1 MIKIIINIISIFC
14 LTLFVT
20 FTIQASELNQKKV
33 ETIIENFLIKN
44 PQLLKSILDNHV
56 KNTELEKKKNVIQS
70 LKLIKNP
77 GFFQKFADI
86 TIYEFFDYN
95 CGYCKSVAKTIME
108 IISEDKKINLS
119 FIEFPILSQA
129 SYFAAAAALASQKQG
144 LYKEFHFAL
153 MNVRGKI
160 DENQVMQTAN
170 KIGLNID
177 QLKKDMSDED
187 INKILKKNREIAKLL
202 NLNGTPAFIIK
213 DNIYPGALTKENFKK
228 IIQKIR
234 EG

>member
-1 MIKIIINIISIFC
+1 
-14 LTLFVT
+14 
-20 FTIQASELNQKKV
+20 
-33 ETIIENFLIKN
+33 
-44 PQLLKSILDNHV
+44 
-56 KNTELEKKKNVIQS
+56 
-70 LKLIKNP
+70 
-77 GFFQKFADI
+77 
-86 TIYEFFDYN
+86 
-95 CGYCKSVAKTIME
+95 
-108 IISEDKKINLS
+108 
-119 FIEFPILSQA
+119 
-129 SYFAAAAALASQKQG
+129 
-144 LYKEFHFAL
+144 